1 MLLSS
6 TQVGPAA
13 STQHLGGA
21 CPEVAA
27 ADPPELAAGP
37 GLA

>member
-1 MLLSS
+1 MLLCA
-6 TQVGPAA
+6 TQVRPAA
-13 STQHLGGA
+13 STQHLGDA